1 MKTIFYRMSLDL
13 DACTYT
19 YICMYNFN
27 HFHRYIFIHT
37 TVPMYSYVYVHM
49 YVGDIDFPQMIL
61 YFSSTW
67 IHTFSS
73 QELNQLQF
81 ITFNATHISQWFIN
95 KNVTLLRICYWYYK
109 IIATS
114 AVYTIVYKL
123 GLELKWLSLGVFPNP
138 WISTNKVLIHSLL
151 TIDSITDLS
160 NATKI
165 CSTYFKIKLMQFI
178 YQSKSSRTM
187 LW

>member
-1 MKTIFYRMSLDL
+1 
-13 DACTYT
+13 
-19 YICMYNFN
+19 MYNFN

-37 TVPMYSYVYVHM
+37 TVPMYVYVHM
-49 YVGDIDFPQMIL
+49 YVGDIDFSQMIL

-73 QELNQLQF
+73 PELTQLQF
-81 ITFNATHISQWFIN
+81 KTFNSTHISQWFLN
-95 KNVTLLRICYWYYK
+95 KNVTLLRICYSYYK
-109 IIATS
+109 IIGTS

-123 GLELKWLSLGVFPNP
+123 GLELNCLSMGVFPNP
-138 WISTNKVLIHSLL
+138 WIFTNKVLIHSIL
-151 TIDSITDLS
+151 TNDSVTELS

-178 YQSKSSRTM
+178 YQSNPHEQCFGKCTFSY
-187 LW
+187 